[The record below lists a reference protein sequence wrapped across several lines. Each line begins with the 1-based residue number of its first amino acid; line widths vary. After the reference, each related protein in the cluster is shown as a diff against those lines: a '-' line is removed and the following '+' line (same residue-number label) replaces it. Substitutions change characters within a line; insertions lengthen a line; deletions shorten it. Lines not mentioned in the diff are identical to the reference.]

1 MTELWC
7 MEAINLVGPVPPFCV
22 CDHIWIVRIVT
33 VLIINKP
40 FKGAPFLAGF
50 PGTISLF
57 FLYQL
62 VREKPAI

>member
-1 MTELWC
+1 
-7 MEAINLVGPVPPFCV
+7 METPIPDFLKVCYTICCV
-22 CDHIWIVRIVT
+22 NGNCAERFTTIF

-50 PGTISLF
+50 PGTIPLF